1 MSNPFEL
8 DAEAEAAA
16 NDAEA
21 LAGLSA
27 VVKETKMEA
36 KTTTY
41 HVNVVTVSGEWQ
53 VVTRYSEVEKLLGAL
68 KKQGLE
74 LPCVLPRKRMTSS
87 NSAAAVE
94 ERRKAID
101 AILFELVQ
109 RHRAVPEVRHF
120 LQLSVGEMLF
130 REKQEEA
137 RLAAEAGPPLSFS
150 SPSRGLLG
158 SLSPPTHRL
167 SSKPRRKSW
176 SANASPRQSASA
188 RSGTRR

>member
-68 KKQGLE
+68 KKG
-74 LPCVLPRKRMTSS
+74 P
-87 NSAAAVE
+87 
-94 ERRKAID
+94 D
-101 AILFELVQ
+101 
-109 RHRAVPEVRHF
+109 EVRERVGSPAVQLWEASHF
-120 LQLSVGEMLF
+120 PYVVIWGTWGWSGGLTVQALDLQNLLAEGLPAVVARTL
-130 REKQEEA
+130 EKGGLCTFLPGVDDAVLDQVLG
-137 RLAAEAGPPLSFS
+137 RIAELQ
-150 SPSRGLLG
+150 PSTG
-158 SLSPPTHRL
+158 S
-167 SSKPRRKSW
+167 
-176 SANASPRQSASA
+176 A
-188 RSGTRR
+188 